1 MNKRGQVFLMAAVLI
16 AGVILGVSNIELSI
30 TVGDP
35 NEAFYDLSEE
45 VGFEIKKVLDYGTFN
60 NEDVR
65 ELLAED
71 DKFILEYGE
80 YIEKEQLAL
89 IVGNKSNMVTYWF
102 EKNSSGNVGLS
113 SGGDSASFDITITD
127 VMARN
132 ATVSKLGNDVTV
144 EINNIEYEFELRDG
158 QNFFFVMIKHK
169 DGEKFVAKG

>member
-60 NEDVR
+60 DEDVR
-65 ELLAED
+65 GLLAD
-71 DKFILEYGE
+71 DKEFILEYEE

-89 IVGNKSNMVTYWF
+89 IVGNESNMVIYWF
-102 EKNSSGNVGLS
+102 EKDSSGTVGLS
-113 SGGDSASFDITITD
+113 SGGDSANFVIAITD

-132 ATVSKLGNDVTV
+132 ATVSKSGDKVIV
-144 EINNIEYEFELRDG
+144 EINDIEYEFELRDG